1 MENNDDMYDVLKCL
15 KRTCEKYRGADPV
28 PGRVL
33 DFFFSTTVL
42 IYHFS
47 SSWFLLI

>member
-33 DFFFSTTVL
+33 DFFLVL
-42 IYHFS
+42 L
-47 SSWFLLI
+47 SWFTTLARPDSC